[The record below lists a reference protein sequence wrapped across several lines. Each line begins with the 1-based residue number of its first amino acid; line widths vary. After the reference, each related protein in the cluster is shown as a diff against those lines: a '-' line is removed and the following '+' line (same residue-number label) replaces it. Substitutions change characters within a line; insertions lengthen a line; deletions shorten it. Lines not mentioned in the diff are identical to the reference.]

1 MSGRRAQRAEQ
12 VQKAKEMVQYAQARL
27 LSSAPPLDLF
37 DEMAQQTEVGI
48 DQFFTP
54 FKASAYYE
62 QFLQAAPRG
71 QPRALRC

>member
-1 MSGRRAQRAEQ
+1 
-12 VQKAKEMVQYAQARL
+12 MVQYAQARL

-62 QFLQAAPRG
+62 QYLQARAARARG
-71 QPRALRC
+71 